1 VTSRKKRPTVQRAA
15 SSKSGSTAAGKPAC
29 ARAAAGG
36 VPKGLPYAAI
46 AVVVLLIGALV
57 IVKATQKSKAAT
69 ETRPAPA
76 AVVTQ
81 MTTLPPSAFET
92 AGAPSGTA
100 NMTALPAGTP
110 PLTSNG
116 KPEVLYVG
124 AEYCPFCAA
133 ERWPLTI
140 ALSRF
145 GSFSNLG
152 QTESATA
159 DVYPN
164 THTFS
169 FYGSTYTSPYLT
181 FTPVEMETNQPASG
195 GGYTPLQALSAEQQ
209 RLVQTYGVP
218 PYVRGSGI
226 PFGDL
231 GGRYLISGASYDP
244 NLLKGRSMEQIAE
257 QVADPTTD
265 IGKAVLASANRYT
278 AALCQ
283 LTNGRP
289 GSVCSSQV
297 IKLAA
302 ASLPKP
308 I

>member
-1 VTSRKKRPTVQRAA
+1 V
-15 SSKSGSTAAGKPAC
+15 
-29 ARAAAGG
+29 
-36 VPKGLPYAAI
+36 LPYAAI

-69 ETRPAPA
+69 QTKPAPP
-76 AVVTQ
+76 AVVKQ
-81 MTTLPPSAFET
+81 VTTLPPSAFET
-92 AGAPSGTA
+92 AGAPSGAA

-110 PLTSNG
+110 SLESNG

-145 GSFSNLG
+145 GTFSGLG
-152 QTESATA
+152 QTESSGS
-159 DVYPN
+159 DIYPN
-164 THTFS
+164 TRTFS
-169 FYGSTYTSPYLT
+169 FYGSTYTSPDLT
-181 FTPVEMETNQPASG
+181 FTPVETETNQPAAG
-195 GGYTPLQALSAEQQ
+195 GGYTPLQPLTAEQEQ
-209 RLVQTYGVP
+209 LLRTYDVP
-218 PYVRGSGI
+218 PYVRGSGGGI

-231 GGRYLISGASYDP
+231 GGVYLISGASYDP
-244 NLLKGRSMEQIAE
+244 NLLKGLSMEQIAA
-257 QVADPTTD
+257 QVADPASD

-283 LTNGRP
+283 IINGQP

-297 IKLAA
+297 VQAA
-302 ASLPKP
+302 TASLPKP
-308 I
+308 S